1 LAALKDDW
9 RKLITRPRAL
19 PLFMAMLAALTM
31 VMMFDDVIFYLLF
44 EHLWG
49 RPVSWLNR
57 LIVGIL
63 LTLFNL
69 WLAVLMIKAL
79 KAKPKTGAEG
89 MIGKRG
95 VVVRV
100 AAPEMW
106 VKVDGELWRAE
117 AKEPL
122 NVGEKIIVQKI
133 TGLILSVERL
143 DEKISNG
150 EQS

>member
-9 RKLITRPRAL
+9 RKLVARRRAL
-19 PLFMAMLAALTM
+19 LFFMAMLAALTV

-69 WLAVLMIKAL
+69 WLALLMIKAL
-79 KAKPKTGAEG
+79 KEKPQTGAEA

-95 VVVRV
+95 VVARV
-100 AAPEMW
+100 AASEIW
-106 VKVDGELWRAE
+106 VKVHGELWRAE
-117 AKEPL
+117 ANEPL

-150 EQS
+150 EHT

>member
-9 RKLITRPRAL
+9 RKLTSQGRAL
-19 PLFMAMLAALTM
+19 LLFMAMLVALTV

-49 RPVSWLNR
+49 RQVSWLDR
-57 LIVGIL
+57 LGVGVVLTIL
-63 LTLFNL
+63 NFS
-69 WLAVLMIKAL
+69 LALLMIKAL
-79 KAKPKTGAEG
+79 KEKPQTGAEG

-95 VVVRV
+95 VVTRV
-100 AAPEMW
+100 AAPEIW
-106 VKVDGELWRAE
+106 VKVHGELWRAE

-143 DEKISNG
+143 EETISNG
-150 EQS
+150 EHS